1 MARPIKRGVDY
12 FPHPNKKGQTMFIL
26 ERKWG
31 VYGYTFWFRLLELLS
46 STNEYYLDM
55 KNDVTKEFLEAET
68 YSPIERCYEILDTLA
83 NIDAIDRELWKE
95 HKIIWCQSLIDDLEP
110 VFKKRNTGVPTKP
123 SFRSENHSFRD
134 GNHSFSEVFGAEN
147 TQRERVEKI
156 KEEDIRKEKIKGEG
170 EESQER
176 GGGGENNPFLSLFK
190 DEQFVKEALTES
202 SANASVGSCVCEPP
216 EPRESPS
223 KNRILSN
230 VQLERFNQFWFEYP
244 KKKAKLAAMRVWVR
258 LKPDEEL
265 FDEIMWGLRRA
276 RASMEWKREG
286 GRFIPHPATF
296 LNQGRWEDEY
306 MPSEQQPTKRDLQ
319 NMSVE
324 EYVATIT
331 RSVVPD
337 FWEVRDGG
345 VTHEN

>member
-1 MARPIKRGVDY
+1 MNEELAECDPLARLVFAGLWCLADREGRLEDRPKRIRAFVFPYENYDVDKLLNQLQDHGFILRY
-12 FPHPNKKGQTMFIL
+12 EVNGDKYIQVINFKKHQRPHPKEAASEIPAPSQYVNNGDHELYSDVDQEENDNSTESREK
-26 ERKWG
+26 
-31 VYGYTFWFRLLELLS
+31 VLLS
-46 STNEYYLDM
+46 REKVITSNGNSRTSPSDILNPDILNAESL
-55 KNDVTKEFLEAET
+55 NPESLNVDVMNAE
-68 YSPIERCYEILDTLA
+68 P
-83 NIDAIDRELWKE
+83 
-95 HKIIWCQSLIDDLEP
+95 
-110 VFKKRNTGVPTKP
+110 
-123 SFRSENHSFRD
+123 
-134 GNHSFSEVFGAEN
+134 
-147 TQRERVEKI
+147 
-156 KEEDIRKEKIKGEG
+156 
-170 EESQER
+170 
-176 GGGGENNPFLSLFK
+176 LSR
-190 DEQFVKEALTES
+190 S
-202 SANASVGSCVCEPP
+202 SANESVGSCVCEPP
-216 EPRESPS
+216 EPQESPS

-244 KKKAKLAAMRVWVR
+244 KKKAKLAAMRVWAR

-324 EYVATIT
+324 EYVTTIT

-337 FWEVRDGG
+337 FWEVHDGG

>member
-1 MARPIKRGVDY
+1 MGKAQRKNESKSQANAEQMLSMKR
-12 FPHPNKKGQTMFIL
+12 
-26 ERKWG
+26 
-31 VYGYTFWFRLLELLS
+31 
-46 STNEYYLDM
+46 
-55 KNDVTKEFLEAET
+55 KE
-68 YSPIERCYEILDTLA
+68 
-83 NIDAIDRELWKE
+83 
-95 HKIIWCQSLIDDLEP
+95 
-110 VFKKRNTGVPTKP
+110 KKRN
-123 SFRSENHSFRD
+123 EN
-134 GNHSFSEVFGAEN
+134 EN
-147 TQRERVEKI
+147 EM
-156 KEEDIRKEKIKGEG
+156 KEKEMKKNETKEKEIEKEI
-170 EESQER
+170 EKEKD
-176 GGGGENNPFLSLFK
+176 FK
-190 DEQFVKEALTES
+190 RL
-202 SANASVGSCVCEPP
+202 SANVNVGSCVCEPP
-216 EPRESPS
+216 EPQESPS

-244 KKKAKLAAMRVWVR
+244 KKKAKLAAMRVWAR

-337 FWEVRDGG
+337 FWEVHDGG